1 MAMDLSQLVNAF
13 VSQSQDPAI
22 TAAPSWQSEL
32 RKQMDPEAEKRRNIS
47 NALGAAA
54 AAISASRGG
63 GALRGLSQG
72 IVAGANSYNQG
83 QQASLDK
90 RIENLK
96 ALDDSELKRR
106 LTGLEMLKDAVG
118 IQGGQEDRQA
128 QAQYRKD
135 SLDRQRERIA
145 ASKAKTASRNGGA
158 GSSASILPDGAKGDR
173 ELPMSGDN
181 PNIIGEGGVAT
192 TSTGSRRMPKT
203 PEERRDAAIK
213 EYHSWER
220 DIIRATGGQPP
231 TPEEARAKKLQILD
245 DYGIRDMYDPAMKNQ
260 QPSNQTQGQQQFQE
274 GQTATNP
281 KTGQKVIFKNGMWQ
295 PL

>member
-13 VSQSQDPAI
+13 VSQSQDPGL
-22 TAAPSWQSEL
+22 TAQPSWQSEL
-32 RKQMDPEAEKRRNIS
+32 RNQLDPEAAKKRNIS

-83 QQASLDK
+83 QQANLDK
-90 RIENLK
+90 RIENMK

-118 IQGGQEDRQA
+118 IQGGQEDRA
-128 QAQYRKD
+128 DTKQYRKD
-135 SLDRQRERIA
+135 SLDLQREQVA
-145 ASKAKTASRNGGA
+145 ARNAEAAARQGGA
-158 GSSASILPDGAKGDR
+158 GTSSGILEDGAKGDR
-173 ELPMSGDN
+173 ELP
-181 PNIIGEGGVAT
+181 
-192 TSTGSRRMPKT
+192 
-203 PEERRDAAIK
+203 
-213 EYHSWER
+213 
-220 DIIRATGGQPP
+220 ATGGNVGGNASTPP
-231 TPEEARAKKLQILD
+231 KPKSGSDGLDIEKRRALVAARKEFTDWVENNNPSEDEKQKYWDGLLD
-245 DYGIRDMYDPAMKNQ
+245 VYQIRDLYEPKKQASQ
-260 QPSNQTQGQQQFQE
+260 ANQTQGQQQFQE

>member
-1 MAMDLSQLVNAF
+1 
-13 VSQSQDPAI
+13 
-22 TAAPSWQSEL
+22 
-32 RKQMDPEAEKRRNIS
+32 
-47 NALGAAA
+47 
-54 AAISASRGG
+54 
-63 GALRGLSQG
+63 
-72 IVAGANSYNQG
+72 
-83 QQASLDK
+83 
-90 RIENLK
+90 
-96 ALDDSELKRR
+96 
-106 LTGLEMLKDAVG
+106 
-118 IQGGQEDRQA
+118 
-128 QAQYRKD
+128 
-135 SLDRQRERIA
+135 
-145 ASKAKTASRNGGA
+145 
-158 GSSASILPDGAKGDR
+158 
-173 ELPMSGDN
+173 
-181 PNIIGEGGVAT
+181 
-192 TSTGSRRMPKT
+192 MPKT